1 MPAETLG
8 ALLTRVRQAQ
18 GRTQLRIAEM
28 LCAASGIPT
37 VTRHEVSRWEREQR
51 LPGGHWLRWLA
62 VVLEVPL
69 DELERAAAASRRWR
83 ADADPAGGTGSA
95 GGSRPGR
102 DVAPAGWIRIAAGVH
117 VSAGGRGGGWRAG
130 VVRLSHL

>member
-1 MPAETLG
+1 MAAETLG

-18 GRTQLRIAEM
+18 GRTQLRVAEM
-28 LCAASGIPT
+28 LCAASGVPT

-51 LPGGHWLRWLA
+51 LPGGAWLRWLA

-83 ADADPAGGTGSA
+83 AGAGPA
-95 GGSRPGR
+95 R
-102 DVAPAGWIRIAAGVH
+102 DRAPAGWVEVFAGVYRR
-117 VSAGGRGGGWRAG
+117 AGGWRAG
-130 VVRLSHL
+130 VVRPSHL

>member
-18 GRTQLRIAEM
+18 GRTQLRVAEL

-51 LPGGHWLRWLA
+51 LPSGYWLRWLA

-83 ADADPAGGTGSA
+83 A
-95 GGSRPGR
+95 SRPAVDRAGPGR
-102 DVAPAGWIRIAAGVH
+102 RLASVVWLPVAPGVH
-117 VSAGGRGGGWRAG
+117 APDAARRAGWRAA
-130 VVRLSHL
+130 VVNVSHR